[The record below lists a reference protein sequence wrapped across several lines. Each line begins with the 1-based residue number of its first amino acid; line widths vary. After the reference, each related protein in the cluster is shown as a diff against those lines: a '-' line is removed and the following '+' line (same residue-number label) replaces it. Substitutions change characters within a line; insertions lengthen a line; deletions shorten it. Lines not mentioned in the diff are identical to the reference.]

1 MCCLLDAGRHP
12 SEIVVFWFSRHG
24 SPCDTVYP
32 DTTVAEMRSFW
43 SDVRVLEA
51 PSLFEAHSWAL
62 LVTG

>member
-1 MCCLLDAGRHP
+1 M
-12 SEIVVFWFSRHG
+12 FWFSRHG